1 MAQCEPVPGNPATNP
16 MYFPMN
22 SVYPSHLQPY
32 YVKAINRLGRRMQRS
47 GYSIPKLLPES
58 CIDRARKRTGMTDF
72 GDEAFRLGLEKL
84 CESLNEEAALSQL
97 GRAAAYFNIVDSLC
111 ARLRILDYRK
121 ARPEIAR
128 EVVKGPLIILGL
140 PRTGTTIL
148 YELLAQD
155 PAHRS
160 PVSWE
165 VARPIPP
172 AQEDSY
178 LSDKRIRSVGFL
190 MSLAEK
196 LSPGL
201 QSVHAI
207 GAQLPQECVY
217 MLASNF
223 ISEQFGFMYNVPGYR
238 DWALQQ
244 DMTSAYRWH
253 ATFLQHMQ
261 VDFRRERW
269 VLKTPPHM
277 AYLQYL
283 LAQYPDASLVWTHRE
298 PLTAVTSFAS
308 LASTL
313 RGGYSDKI
321 DPIAIGQYE
330 AVHCFKMLEQGV
342 SQRNRLDTGQFFD
355 VGFEEICRDPMAV
368 IRSIYAY
375 FGFDLGNE
383 AEARMCQYLDS
394 RPRHLFGEHR
404 YEQTDF
410 GLSDQSYHGLFA
422 DYRRRFEKYLN

>member
-1 MAQCEPVPGNPATNP
+1 MHSA
-16 MYFPMN
+16 
-22 SVYPSHLQPY
+22 YPSPLQPY
-32 YVKAINRLGRRMQRS
+32 YVKAINRWGRRMQRC
-47 GYSIPKLLPES
+47 GYSIPILSPEK

-97 GRAAAYFNIVDSLC
+97 GRVAAYFNIVDSLC
-111 ARLRILDYRK
+111 VRLRIMDYRK
-121 ARPEIAR
+121 ARPEVAQ
-128 EVVKGPLIILGL
+128 EVIKAPLIILGL

-148 YELLAQD
+148 FELLAQD

-160 PVSWE
+160 PASWE
-165 VARPIPP
+165 VTRPVPP

-178 LSDKRIRSVGFL
+178 YSDKRIKSVDL
-190 MSLAEK
+190 MLSLAEK
-196 LSPGL
+196 LSPGFR
-201 QSVHAI
+201 SVHAI

-223 ISEQFGFMYNVPGYR
+223 ISEQFGFMYNIPTYR
-238 DWALQQ
+238 DWALEQ
-244 DMTSAYRWH
+244 DMTAAYRWH

-313 RGGYSDKI
+313 HSGYSDEI
-321 DPIAIGQYE
+321 DPIGIGQYE
-330 AVHCFKMLEQGV
+330 AVHFSKMLEQGI
-342 SQRNRLDTGQFFD
+342 SQRNRLDTGQFID
-355 VGFEEICRDPMAV
+355 VGFDAICKDPMAV
-368 IRSIYAY
+368 VRRIYDH
-375 FGFDLGNE
+375 FGFDLGSE
-383 AEARMCQYLDS
+383 AEARMGQYLES
-394 RPRHLFGEHR
+394 RPRHLFGEHKYAR
-404 YEQTDF
+404 RDF
-410 GLSDQSYHGLFA
+410 GLSDQSYHGLF
-422 DYRRRFEKYLN
+422 DNYRAQYEKYLD